1 MTEPKTAAAITK
13 ASKSNLALA
22 FVALP
27 PGRREDITSFYAF
40 CRLVDDIAD
49 DPAVP
54 VEEKLR
60 RIGLWRESLADNF
73 AGEPAIAPAIREI
86 IRKYMVQKSLFEE
99 ILDGVEMDLA
109 PRRYATFEE
118 LQAYC
123 YRVAGAVG
131 LVSIEI
137 FGYRNDAC
145 KRYAIALG
153 TALQLTNILRDIRE
167 DWENGERIYLPLED
181 LERFQ
186 YTPGDVASRV
196 HDERFLRL
204 MNFEA
209 DRAIAFYNEASS
221 VLPPEDRR
229 SMTPA
234 RIMAEVYGRILRK
247 MRAEGFRV
255 YEKRYRLGTLRKAA
269 IVSRLS
275 LVSILLRG
283 QWTDGDKAG
292 RE

>member
-27 PGRREDITSFYAF
+27 PERRRDITAFYAF

-49 DPAVP
+49 DPTLP
-54 VEEKLR
+54 VVEKRR
-60 RIGLWRESLADNF
+60 RIRLWRESLVDTF
-73 AGEPAIAPAIREI
+73 AGEPPIAASIREI
-86 IRKYMVQKSLFEE
+86 IRKYMIQPTLFGE
-99 ILDGVEMDLA
+99 ICDGVEMDLV
-109 PRRYATFEE
+109 PRRYDTFEDLE
-118 LQAYC
+118 AYC

-137 FGYRNDAC
+137 FGYRNGGC
-145 KRYAIALG
+145 KQYAIDLG
-153 TALQLTNILRDIRE
+153 IALQLTNILRDIRE
-167 DWENGERIYLPLED
+167 DWENGGRIYLPLED
-181 LERFQ
+181 LARFQ
-186 YTPGDVASRV
+186 YTAEDLAARV
-196 HDERFLRL
+196 HDDRFLRL

-209 DRAIAFYNEASS
+209 DRATAFYNRATAF
-221 VLPPEDRR
+221 LPPEDRR

-255 YEKRYRLGTLRKAA
+255 FEKRYRLGALGKAVIMGRLRLLSMF
-269 IVSRLS
+269 SRDS
-275 LVSILLRG
+275 
-283 QWTDGDKAG
+283 
-292 RE
+292 

>member
-22 FVALP
+22 FAALP
-27 PGRREDITSFYAF
+27 PVRRRDITTFYAF

-49 DPAVP
+49 DPGLP
-54 VEEKLR
+54 TDEKRR
-60 RIGLWRESLADNF
+60 RIGLWRECIADDF
-73 AGEPAIAPAIREI
+73 AGEPALAPAIREI
-86 IRKYMVQKSLFEE
+86 IRKYMIQRSLFGE
-99 ILDGVEMDLA
+99 ILDGVEIDLD
-109 PRRYATFEE
+109 PRRYATFEDLE
-118 LQAYC
+118 AYC

-137 FGYRNDAC
+137 FGYRNEAC
-145 KRYAIALG
+145 KEYAVALG

-167 DWENGERIYLPLED
+167 DWENGGRVYLPRED
-181 LERFQ
+181 MEHFQ
-186 YTPGDVASRV
+186 YTTGDLDV
-196 HDERFLRL
+196 HAHNENFLRL

-209 DRAIAFYNEASS
+209 DRATAFYTKAAAL
-221 VLPPEDRR
+221 LPPEDRR

-247 MRAEGFRV
+247 MRAGGFRV
-255 YEKRYRLGTLRKAA
+255 FEKRYRLGTLRKAA

-275 LVSILLRG
+275 LFSMLS
-283 QWTDGDKAG
+283 G
-292 RE
+292 RR

>member
-1 MTEPKTAAAITK
+1 MTEPRTAAAITK

-27 PGRREDITSFYAF
+27 PERRRDITTFYAF
-40 CRLVDDIAD
+40 CRLIDDIAD
-49 DPAVP
+49 DPAIP
-54 VEEKLR
+54 IEERRR
-60 RIGLWRESLADNF
+60 RIGLWRESLADEF
-73 AGEPAIAPAIREI
+73 AGEPEMASGLREL
-86 IRKYMVQKSLFEE
+86 IRKYMIQPTLFEE
-99 ILDGVEMDLA
+99 ILDGVEMDLD
-109 PRRYATFEE
+109 PRRYATFED

-137 FGYRNDAC
+137 FGYRNDQC
-145 KRYAIALG
+145 KQYAIDLG

-167 DWENGERIYLPLED
+167 DWDNGGRIYLPLED
-181 LERFQ
+181 LSHFQ
-186 YTPGDVASRV
+186 YTSDDLAARV
-196 HDERFLRL
+196 HDDRFLRL

-209 DRAIAFYNEASS
+209 DRAGTFYNRAAAI
-221 VLPPEDRR
+221 LPPEDRR

-255 YEKRYRLGTLRKAA
+255 FEKRYRLGTLRKAA
-269 IVSRLS
+269 IVSRVS
-275 LVSILLRG
+275 LFSMLTRG
-283 QWTDGDKAG
+283 F
-292 RE
+292 

>member
-27 PGRREDITSFYAF
+27 PERRQDITTFYAF

-49 DPAVP
+49 DPTLAVA
-54 VEEKLR
+54 EKRR
-60 RIGLWRESLADNF
+60 RIELWRESVGDQF
-73 AGEPAIAPAIREI
+73 AGEPPIAEAIREI
-86 IRKYMVQKSLFEE
+86 IRKYMIQRTLFGE
-99 ILDGVEMDLA
+99 ILDGVEMDLE

-123 YRVAGAVG
+123 YRVASAVG

-137 FGYRNDAC
+137 FGYQNEGC
-145 KRYAIALG
+145 KEYAVALG

-167 DWENGERIYLPLED
+167 DWENGERIYLPMED
-181 LERFQ
+181 LEQFQ
-186 YTPGDVASRV
+186 YAPEADVAAGV
-196 HDERFLRL
+196 QDERFLRL

-209 DRAIAFYNEASS
+209 DRALTFYKKAAE
-221 VLPPEDRR
+221 VLPAEDRR
-229 SMTPA
+229 AMTPA

-247 MRAEGFRV
+247 MRAQGFRV

-269 IVSRLS
+269 IVGRVS
-275 LVSILLRG
+275 LVAMMRRG
-283 QWTDGDKAG
+283 
-292 RE
+292 

>member
-22 FVALP
+22 FAALP
-27 PGRREDITSFYAF
+27 PGRREDITAFYAF

-49 DPAVP
+49 DPALP
-54 VEEKLR
+54 VEEKRR
-60 RIGLWRESLADNF
+60 RIGLWRESVGDQF
-73 AGEPAIAPAIREI
+73 AGEPAIAPSIREI
-86 IRKYMVQKSLFEE
+86 IRKYMIQRSLFGD
-99 ILDGVEMDLA
+99 ILDGVEMDLG

-118 LQAYC
+118 LQTYC

-137 FGYRNDAC
+137 FGYRNDDC
-145 KRYAIALG
+145 KRYAVALG

-167 DWENGERIYLPLED
+167 DWENGGRIYIPVED
-181 LERFQ
+181 LTRFQ
-186 YTPGDVASRV
+186 YSPDDLAAHV

-209 DRAIAFYNEASS
+209 DRAISFYNEASAA
-221 VLPPEDRR
+221 LPAEDRR

-247 MRAEGFRV
+247 MRGEGFRV
-255 YEKRYRLGTLRKAA
+255 FEKRYRLSALRKAA

-275 LVSILLRG
+275 LVSMLSG
-283 QWTDGDKAG
+283 GKGSFAEKA
-292 RE
+292 

>member
-27 PGRREDITSFYAF
+27 PERRQDITAFYAF

-49 DPAVP
+49 DPELP
-54 VEEKLR
+54 VAEKRR
-60 RIGLWRESLADNF
+60 RIGLWRESVADEF
-73 AGEPAIAPAIREI
+73 AGEPPIAASIREI
-86 IRKYMVQKSLFEE
+86 IRKYMIQPKLFGE
-99 ILDGVEMDLA
+99 IMDGVEMDLE
-109 PRRYATFEE
+109 PRRYQTFED

-123 YRVAGAVG
+123 YRVASAVG

-137 FGYRNDAC
+137 FGYRNDGC
-145 KRYAIALG
+145 KEYAVALG

-167 DWENGERIYLPLED
+167 DWENGGRIYLPMED

-186 YTPGDVASRV
+186 YAPEALAAGV

-209 DRAIAFYNEASS
+209 DRALAFYTKAANL
-221 VLPPEDRR
+221 LPPEDRR

-247 MRAEGFRV
+247 MRSEGFRV
-255 YEKRYRLGTLRKAA
+255 FEKRYRLGTLRKAA

-275 LVSILLRG
+275 FFSMLAR
-283 QWTDGDKAG
+283 
-292 RE
+292 R

>member
-27 PGRREDITSFYAF
+27 PERRQDITAFYAF

-49 DPAVP
+49 DPTLAVA
-54 VEEKLR
+54 EKRR
-60 RIGLWRESLADNF
+60 RIELWRESVGDRF
-73 AGEPAIAPAIREI
+73 AGEPPIAEAIREI
-86 IRKYMVQKSLFEE
+86 IRKYMIQRRLFGE
-99 ILDGVEMDLA
+99 ILDGVEMDLE

-118 LQAYC
+118 LQGYC
-123 YRVAGAVG
+123 YRVASAVG

-137 FGYRNDAC
+137 FGYQNEGC
-145 KRYAIALG
+145 KEYAVALG

-167 DWENGERIYLPLED
+167 DWENGERIYLPMED

-186 YTPGDVASRV
+186 YREADVAGRV
-196 HDERFLRL
+196 HDDRFLRL

-209 DRAIAFYNEASS
+209 DRALTFYKKAAE
-221 VLPPEDRR
+221 VLPAEDRR

-247 MRAEGFRV
+247 MRAQGFRV

-269 IVSRLS
+269 IVGRVS
-275 LVSILLRG
+275 LVSMLRRG
-283 QWTDGDKAG
+283 
-292 RE
+292 

>member
-22 FVALP
+22 FAALP
-27 PGRREDITSFYAF
+27 PARRHDITSFYAF

-49 DPAVP
+49 DPELP
-54 VEEKLR
+54 VEEKRR
-60 RIGLWRESLADNF
+60 RIGLWRESLADSF

-86 IRKYMVQKSLFEE
+86 IRKYMIQPTLFGE
-99 ILDGVEMDLA
+99 ILDGVEMDLE

-137 FGYRNDAC
+137 FGYRNDGC
-145 KRYAIALG
+145 KPYAIALG

-186 YTPGDVASRV
+186 YTPGDVAGRV

-209 DRAIAFYNEASS
+209 DRAIAFYNKAAAA
-221 VLPPEDRR
+221 LPQEDRR
-229 SMTPA
+229 AMTPA

-255 YEKRYRLGTLRKAA
+255 FEKRYRLGTLRKAA
-269 IVSRLS
+269 IVGKLS
-275 LVSILLRG
+275 LVSMLSPG
-283 QWTDGDKAG
+283 AG
-292 RE
+292 GGWRERS

>member
-1 MTEPKTAAAITK
+1 MSEPTTEPKTAAAITR

-22 FVALP
+22 FVVLP
-27 PGRREDITSFYAF
+27 PERRTDITTFYAF

-49 DPAVP
+49 DPALP
-54 VEEKLR
+54 VAEKRR

-73 AGEPAIAPAIREI
+73 AGEPAIAPAIREL
-86 IRKYMVQKSLFEE
+86 IRKYMIQRTHFEA
-99 ILDGVEMDLA
+99 ILDGVEMDLE
-109 PRRYATFEE
+109 PRPYETFDE

-123 YRVAGAVG
+123 YRVASAVG

-145 KRYAIALG
+145 KQYAIDLG
-153 TALQLTNILRDIRE
+153 MALQLTNILRDIRE
-167 DWENGERIYLPLED
+167 DWDNGGRIYLPMED
-181 LERFQ
+181 L
-186 YTPGDVASRV
+186 V
-196 HDERFLRL
+196 HFHYSIGALGARAYNESFLRL

-209 DRAIAFYNEASS
+209 DRAASYYQKAAA

-255 YEKRYRLGTLRKAA
+255 FDKRYRLGTLRKVA

-275 LVSILLRG
+275 ILSLVS
-283 QWTDGDKAG
+283 G
-292 RE
+292 RS

>member
-1 MTEPKTAAAITK
+1 MTKHSTAAAITK

-22 FVALP
+22 FIALP
-27 PGRREDITSFYAF
+27 PERRRDITTFYAF

-49 DPAVP
+49 DPALP
-54 VEEKLR
+54 AAEKRR
-60 RIGLWRESLADNF
+60 RIGLWRQSLVDDF
-73 AGEPAIAPAIREI
+73 AGEPALASAIRKI
-86 IRKYMVQKSLFEE
+86 IGKYMIQRSLFGE
-99 ILDGVEMDLA
+99 ILDGVEMDLE

-118 LQAYC
+118 LDAYC

-145 KRYAIALG
+145 KKYALALG

-167 DWENGERIYLPLED
+167 DWGNGGRIYLPLED
-181 LERFQ
+181 LAHFQ
-186 YTPGDVASRV
+186 YTIEDLKA
-196 HDERFLRL
+196 HAQNENFLRL

-209 DRAIAFYNEASS
+209 DRAITFYNKAAAS
-221 VLPPEDRR
+221 LPPEDRR

-247 MRAEGFRV
+247 MRSEGFRV
-255 YEKRYRLGTLRKAA
+255 FEKRYRLGTLRKAV

-275 LVSILLRG
+275 LFSILSR
-283 QWTDGDKAG
+283 
-292 RE
+292 RR